1 MGLGWKKTGELP
13 LFNCVEKQ
21 QTGRRE
27 AQIWKPLARVTA
39 FPNVGS
45 ERQDFVTK

>member
-1 MGLGWKKTGELP
+1 MGWKKTGELP

-21 QTGRRE
+21 QTGER
-27 AQIWKPLARVTA
+27 QIGKPLARVTA
-39 FPNVGS
+39 FPKVGS